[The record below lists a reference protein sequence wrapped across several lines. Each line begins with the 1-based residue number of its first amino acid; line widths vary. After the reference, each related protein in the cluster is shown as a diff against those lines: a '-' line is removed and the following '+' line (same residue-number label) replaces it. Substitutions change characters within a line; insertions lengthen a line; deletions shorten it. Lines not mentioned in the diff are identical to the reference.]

1 MILMSLLLV
10 LSLERLV
17 SKEPR
22 WHIEKYASQYREW
35 LIEKRWLSK
44 KNTSASLYLCL
55 LAPAAVL
62 AGIEFFIFGAF
73 LTFIEQSVVLFICIG
88 CPALRATYKCFLNA
102 AERNDLQACSMY
114 TDQLGHCSNERDSQ
128 SSLNENVS
136 DEEADDT
143 SSAKYQ
149 GQSFGQHLTWLNYQ
163 HYAAVML
170 WFIAFG
176 APGALFYSL
185 SRSTTEA
192 LCAAN
197 HPMRETSAR
206 LMFALDY
213 IPVRIT
219 AFGMLMMGHFSRAL
233 PEWIKYALQLD
244 VSAYDVLTIIS
255 AKAEMLTPE
264 EQALQAENASV
275 EPKVLV
281 KLAKRNVI
289 FLLVV
294 TSALTVIGSLA

>member
-10 LSLERLV
+10 LSLERLI
-17 SKEPR
+17 SKEPN

-35 LIEKRWLSK
+35 LTGKGWIGK
-44 KNTSASLYLCL
+44 KSNSAVLYSSL
-55 LAPAAVL
+55 LAPAVILAAVEYFL
-62 AGIEFFIFGAF
+62 LGAF
-73 LTFIEQSVVLFICIG
+73 LTFIEQSIVLFLCIG

-114 TDQLGHCSNERDSQ
+114 TDQLGHCANTQ
-128 SSLNENVS
+128 SESE
-136 DEEADDT
+136 DGEYEEKNQG
-143 SSAKYQ
+143 SAQVQ
-149 GQSFGQHLTWLNYQ
+149 GKSFGQHLTWLNYQ

-170 WFIAFG
+170 WFMVFG

-192 LCAAN
+192 LCTAQ
-197 HPMRETSAR
+197 HPLRETAGR

-213 IPVRIT
+213 VPVRIT
-219 AFGMLMMGHFSRAL
+219 TFGMLMMGHFSRAL
-233 PEWIKYALQLD
+233 PEWIKHALQLD
-244 VSAYDVLTIIS
+244 ISAYDVLTIIS

-264 EQALQAENASV
+264 EQALQAENAAV

>member
-22 WHIEKYASQYREW
+22 WHIEQYASQYREW
-35 LIEKRWLSK
+35 LIKKNWLSE
-44 KNTSASLYLCL
+44 KNESASLYLCM
-55 LAPAAVL
+55 LAPALVL
-62 AGIEFFIFGAF
+62 AGIEYFIFGAF
-73 LTFIEQSVVLFICIG
+73 LTFIEQSIVLFICIG

-114 TDQLGHCSNERDSQ
+114 TDQLGHCAKERVSATSERASNEEGSNDNSAQSQ
-128 SSLNENVS
+128 
-136 DEEADDT
+136 
-143 SSAKYQ
+143 
-149 GQSFGQHLTWLNYQ
+149 GRSFGQHLTWLNYQ

-192 LCAAN
+192 LCSVN
-197 HPMRETSAR
+197 HPMRETAGR

-213 IPVRIT
+213 VPVRIT

-233 PEWIKYALQLD
+233 PEWIKHALQLD
-244 VSAYDVLTIIS
+244 ISAYDVLTIIS

-264 EQALQAENASV
+264 EQALQAENAAI

>member
-10 LSLERLV
+10 LSLERLI
-17 SKEPR
+17 SKEPN

-35 LIEKRWLSK
+35 LTGKGWIGK
-44 KNTSASLYLCL
+44 KSNSAVLYSSL
-55 LAPAAVL
+55 LAPAVILAAVEYFL
-62 AGIEFFIFGAF
+62 LGAF
-73 LTFIEQSVVLFICIG
+73 LTFIEQSIVLFLCIG

-114 TDQLGHCSNERDSQ
+114 TDQLGHCANTQ
-128 SSLNENVS
+128 SENENGENE
-136 DEEADDT
+136 DGEYEEKNQG
-143 SSAKYQ
+143 SAQVQ
-149 GQSFGQHLTWLNYQ
+149 GKSFGQHLTWLNYQ

-170 WFIAFG
+170 WFMAFG
-176 APGALFYSL
+176 APGALFYSF

-192 LCAAN
+192 LCAAQ
-197 HPMRETSAR
+197 HPLRETAGR

-213 IPVRIT
+213 VPVRIT
-219 AFGMLMMGHFSRAL
+219 TFGMLMMGHFSRAL
-233 PEWIKYALQLD
+233 PEWIKHALQLD
-244 VSAYDVLTIIS
+244 ISAYDVLTIIS

-264 EQALQAENASV
+264 EQALQAENAAV

>member
-10 LSLERLV
+10 LSLERLI
-17 SKEPR
+17 SKEPN

-35 LIEKRWLSK
+35 LTGKGWLGK
-44 KNTSASLYLCL
+44 KSNSAVLYSSL
-55 LAPAAVL
+55 LAPAVILAAVEYFL
-62 AGIEFFIFGAF
+62 LGAF
-73 LTFIEQSVVLFICIG
+73 LTFIEQSIVLFLCIG

-114 TDQLGHCSNERDSQ
+114 TDQLGHCANTQ
-128 SSLNENVS
+128 SESE
-136 DEEADDT
+136 DGEYEEKNQG
-143 SSAKYQ
+143 SAQVQ
-149 GQSFGQHLTWLNYQ
+149 GKSFGQHLTWLNYQ

-170 WFIAFG
+170 WFMAFG

-192 LCAAN
+192 LCAAQ
-197 HPMRETSAR
+197 HPLRETAGR

-213 IPVRIT
+213 VPVRIT
-219 AFGMLMMGHFSRAL
+219 TFGMLMMGHFSRAL
-233 PEWIKYALQLD
+233 PEWIKHALQLD
-244 VSAYDVLTIIS
+244 ISAYDVLTIIS

-264 EQALQAENASV
+264 EQALQAENAAV

>member
-10 LSLERLV
+10 LSLERLI
-17 SKEPR
+17 SKEPN

-35 LIEKRWLSK
+35 LTGKGWIGK
-44 KNTSASLYLCL
+44 KSNSAVLYSSL
-55 LAPAAVL
+55 LAPAVILAAVEYFL
-62 AGIEFFIFGAF
+62 LGAF
-73 LTFIEQSVVLFICIG
+73 LTFIEQSIVLFLCIG

-114 TDQLGHCSNERDSQ
+114 TDQLGHCANTQ
-128 SSLNENVS
+128 SESE
-136 DEEADDT
+136 DGEYEEKNQG
-143 SSAKYQ
+143 SAQVQ
-149 GQSFGQHLTWLNYQ
+149 GKSFGQHLTWLNYQ

-170 WFIAFG
+170 WFMAFG

-192 LCAAN
+192 LCAAQ
-197 HPMRETSAR
+197 HPLRETAGR

-213 IPVRIT
+213 VPVRIT
-219 AFGMLMMGHFSRAL
+219 TFGMLMMGHFSRAL
-233 PEWIKYALQLD
+233 PEWIKHALQLD
-244 VSAYDVLTIIS
+244 ISAYDVLTIIS

-264 EQALQAENASV
+264 EQALQAENAAV

>member
-1 MILMSLLLV
+1 MMLMSLLLV
-10 LSLERLV
+10 LSLERLITKD
-17 SKEPR
+17 SK
-22 WHIEKYASQYREW
+22 WHIEKYAAVYRDFLHDKGFISLRES
-35 LIEKRWLSK
+35 EHEGSK
-44 KNTSASLYLCL
+44 ASSTALYFYL
-55 LAPAAVL
+55 LLPAVL
-62 AGIEFFIFGAF
+62 LGVIEYWLLGAF

-88 CPALRATYKCFLNA
+88 CPVLRAIYKSFLNA
-102 AERNDLQACSMY
+102 AERGDLQACSMY
-114 TDQLGHCSNERDSQ
+114 TDQLGHCASQ
-128 SSLNENVS
+128 SDS
-136 DEEADDT
+136 DG
-143 SSAKYQ
+143 SAGAEGK
-149 GQSFGQHLTWLNYQ
+149 SFGQHLTWLNYQ

-192 LCAAN
+192 LCEGN
-197 HPMRETSAR
+197 HPLKGAAGR

-233 PEWIKYALQLD
+233 PEWIMHALQFD
-244 VSAYDVLTIIS
+244 IPAYDVLTRIS
-255 AKAEMLTPE
+255 AKAEVLTPD
-264 EQALQAENASV
+264 EQQQQTENAAV

-289 FLLVV
+289 FLLVI
-294 TSALTVIGSLA
+294 TSALTLIGSLA